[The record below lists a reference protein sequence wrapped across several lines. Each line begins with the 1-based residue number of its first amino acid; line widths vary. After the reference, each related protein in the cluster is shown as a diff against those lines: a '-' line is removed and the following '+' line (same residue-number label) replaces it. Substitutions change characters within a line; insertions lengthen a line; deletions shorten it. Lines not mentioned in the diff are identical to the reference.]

1 MGSFGSSVREP
12 PPPPPHR
19 SGTRPL
25 RPTLCNSPSPHSYYK
40 GIRQM
45 VQVSDQDMNTH
56 LAEISRVRVAQGTH
70 KLSPPQD

>member
-1 MGSFGSSVREP
+1 
-12 PPPPPHR
+12 
-19 SGTRPL
+19 
-25 RPTLCNSPSPHSYYK
+25 
-40 GIRQM
+40 M